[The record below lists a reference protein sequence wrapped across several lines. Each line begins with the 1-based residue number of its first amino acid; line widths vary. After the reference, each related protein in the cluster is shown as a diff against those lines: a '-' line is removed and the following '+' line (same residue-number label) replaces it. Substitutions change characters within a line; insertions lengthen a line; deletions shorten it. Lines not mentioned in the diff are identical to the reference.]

1 MYAIRRHKAALNA
14 WCWRVHFRR
23 RGILYFKSFYDINCG
38 GSKKAKTLAVAWRD
52 EQLEKQKT
60 FTVLEFHK
68 QKRSN
73 NVSGVPGVHY
83 QKSRAQPTGF
93 WQANLKLHSGKRLSK
108 TFSVQKFGH
117 QEAFRLAVAARN
129 ELLLKIED
137 RPYLYHSA
145 AKKLSGSRQGK
156 KNGGTP

>member
-23 RGILYFKSFYDINCG
+23 RGVLYFKSFYDINCG

-52 EQLEKQKT
+52 EQLEKIRM
-60 FTVLEFHK
+60 FTMLEFHQ

-73 NVSGVPGVHY
+73 NVSGEPGVY
-83 QKSRAQPTGF
+83 FAKTAIQPKGF

-108 TFSVQKFGH
+108 TFSVRKYGLK
-117 QEAFRLAVAARN
+117 EAFRLAVAARKVMLT
-129 ELLLKIED
+129 EIED

-145 AKKLSGSRQGK
+145 AKKLSGSR
-156 KNGGTP
+156 